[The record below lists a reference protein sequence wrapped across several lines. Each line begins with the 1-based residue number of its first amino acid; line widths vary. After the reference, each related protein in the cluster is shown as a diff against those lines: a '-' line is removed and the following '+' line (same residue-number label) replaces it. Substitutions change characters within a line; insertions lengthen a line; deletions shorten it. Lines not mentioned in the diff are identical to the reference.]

1 MGKYGPG
8 LTINDVC
15 KLEVKEAKEI
25 LEKYKVSD
33 FDVEAITD
41 MIKEAYY
48 QFSRSAT
55 CGRAVERL
63 LEEMTGK
70 KCQDYF
76 QRYMELNMEEAEKF
90 PFDVDEEDEETF
102 DEDYDELEN
111 AEDNRN

>member
-15 KLEVKEAKEI
+15 KLEVEEAKEI
-25 LEKYKVSD
+25 LKKYKVSD
-33 FDVEAITD
+33 FDAETITD

-48 QFSRSAT
+48 QFSRLAT
-55 CGRAVERL
+55 SGRALERL

-76 QRYMELNMEEAEKF
+76 QRYMELSMEEANEH
-90 PFDVDEEDEETF
+90 PFDIGDEDEEMF
-102 DEDYDELEN
+102 DEDYDELTSGE
-111 AEDNRN
+111 ADQS